1 MGQKI
6 SSRRASL
13 FGFHAAL
20 SIIDLE
26 PLDLPIDVL
35 PESQTILAEPTI
47 LGWFEYKII
56 FGLNSTRYVLSHD
69 PDSNLIH
76 LGIRNKRD
84 I

>member
-6 SSRRASL
+6 SSQRASL
-13 FGFHAAL
+13 FGFH
-20 SIIDLE
+20 
-26 PLDLPIDVL
+26 
-35 PESQTILAEPTI
+35 AEPTI